1 MLVIRLKRLGRKGHP
16 VYRMVV
22 QDSRRHPSSGRV
34 VSYLGSYNP
43 HTKELNLDTEKAKFY
58 LSNGAQPSDR
68 AASLLKESKVD
79 LPEWVKE
86 ATKQDRKIRNPDK
99 LRKNQP
105 KEEPVA
111 EEPAAAEADT
121 AEAEAPEEVAEAP
134 APEEAKEEVKEESK
148 PEAKDDS
155 KEEKPAED
163 KAEKA

>member
-43 HTKELNLDTEKAKFY
+43 HTKEVNLDTEKAKFY
-58 LSNGAQPSDR
+58 LDNGAQPSDR
-68 AASLLKESKVD
+68 AARLLKESKVE

-86 ATKQDRKIRNPDK
+86 STQQERSIRNPDK

-105 KEEPVA
+105 KEEEPVA
-111 EEPAAAEADT
+111 EEPAADEVPA
-121 AEAEAPEEVAEAP
+121 EEVAAEEAP
-134 APEEAKEEVKEESK
+134 AEAKEDAKPEAEEAKE
-148 PEAKDDS
+148 
-155 KEEKPAED
+155 D
-163 KAEKA
+163 KA